1 MHICSIFVLFV
12 HLVLLTGHIL
22 CYTPLRTNKRTF
34 FEGVLLMSPLDMS
47 VLLFFIL
54 IAVKAF
60 KDSVDFWKE
69 QDARA
74 AAAYKNATSTS
85 KPAVSATVRR
95 TRVVTRTPVRVPY
108 RVCRIDMNHTVSLPV
123 NNKKLP
129 SSRGAGRQL
138 ETAA

>member
-1 MHICSIFVLFV
+1 
-12 HLVLLTGHIL
+12 
-22 CYTPLRTNKRTF
+22 
-34 FEGVLLMSPLDMS
+34 MSPLDMS
-47 VLLFFIL
+47 VFLFFIL

-74 AAAYKNATSTS
+74 AAAYKKAVSTS
-85 KPAVSATVRR
+85 KPAVNAAVRK
-95 TRVVTRTPVRVPY
+95 TRVVTRTPVRAPY

-123 NNKKLP
+123 SNKKLP

>member
-1 MHICSIFVLFV
+1 
-12 HLVLLTGHIL
+12 
-22 CYTPLRTNKRTF
+22 
-34 FEGVLLMSPLDMS
+34 MSPLDMS
-47 VLLFFIL
+47 VFLFFIL

-74 AAAYKNATSTS
+74 AAAYKKAVSTS
-85 KPAVSATVRR
+85 KPAVNAAVRR

-108 RVCRIDMNHTVSLPV
+108 RVYRVDSIQSASVPAPY
-123 NNKKLP
+123 KRKLP
-129 SSRGAGRQL
+129 SSRGAGRQM

>member
-1 MHICSIFVLFV
+1 
-12 HLVLLTGHIL
+12 
-22 CYTPLRTNKRTF
+22 
-34 FEGVLLMSPLDMS
+34 MSPLDMS
-47 VLLFFIL
+47 VFLFFIL

-74 AAAYKNATSTS
+74 AAAYKKAVSTS
-85 KPAVSATVRR
+85 KPAVNAAVTK
-95 TRVVTRTPVRVPY
+95 TRVVTRTPVRAPY
-108 RVCRIDMNHTVSLPV
+108 RVCHIDMNHTVSLPV

>member
-1 MHICSIFVLFV
+1 MFSPFNGTH
-12 HLVLLTGHIL
+12 HLLYCIQNKQ
-22 CYTPLRTNKRTF
+22 TNV
-34 FEGVLLMSPLDMS
+34 FEGVLHMSPLDMS
-47 VLLFFIL
+47 VFLFFIL

-74 AAAYKNATSTS
+74 AAAYKKAVSTS
-85 KPAVSATVRR
+85 KPAVNAAVRR
-95 TRVVTRTPVRVPY
+95 TRVVTRTPVRAPY
-108 RVCRIDMNHTVSLPV
+108 RVCRVDMNHTVSLPV

>member
-1 MHICSIFVLFV
+1 
-12 HLVLLTGHIL
+12 
-22 CYTPLRTNKRTF
+22 
-34 FEGVLLMSPLDMS
+34 MSPLDMS

-85 KPAVSATVRR
+85 KPAVSATVRK

-108 RVCRIDMNHTVSLPV
+108 RVYRVDMNRSVSLPDIIK
-123 NNKKLP
+123 NSPHRGEPADSWKL
-129 SSRGAGRQL
+129 RHKALHGKYQ
-138 ETAA
+138 